1 MSLKINPN
9 TKQITIPRGDT
20 GKFKSCFIPDGIPYE
35 MNSGDTIEFRVKR
48 SHESAEA
55 LFTKSLTTNPFVVT
69 ILPADTINLQLTNY
83 EYSLRLIDAN
93 GEVHTFLDNRV
104 FTVE

>member
-1 MSLKINPN
+1 MSLKLNPN

-20 GKFKSCFIPDGIPYE
+20 GKFKMTFIPDGVPYE
-35 MNSGDTIEFRVKR
+35 MSSGDTIEFQLKR
-48 SHESAEA
+48 SHESTET
-55 LFTKSLTTNPFVVT
+55 LFTKSFTTNPFVVT
-69 ILPADTINLQLTNY
+69 ILPADTVDLAFGNY
-83 EYSLRLIDAN
+83 EYSLKFIAAN